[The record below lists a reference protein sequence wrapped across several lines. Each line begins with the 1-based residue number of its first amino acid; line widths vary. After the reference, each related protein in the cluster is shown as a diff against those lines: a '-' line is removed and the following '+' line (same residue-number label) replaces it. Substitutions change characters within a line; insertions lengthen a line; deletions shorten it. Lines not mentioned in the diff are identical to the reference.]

1 MQILRMGF
9 VSRNVCLLRTGPVHP
24 VPSRFEDMED
34 VFPAMRAVVAAKVC
48 LFLHFSVFYGIGRRL
63 MVRASDSW

>member
-1 MQILRMGF
+1 MSGVLMRGEGSSVQILRMSF

-24 VPSRFEDMED
+24 VPSRFEDVEG

-48 LFLHFSVFYGIGRRL
+48 LLS
-63 MVRASDSW
+63 